1 MLKCRDGLIELDIQ
15 LKKIKNDIR
24 EVEAN
29 SIKISPELEAL
40 RVKYMS
46 TREQVD
52 IKYRKVVE
60 LRCNRNE
67 IAVNMNNGDA
77 MCKSAS

>member
-1 MLKCRDGLIELDIQ
+1 MLKCRDSMIELDIQ
-15 LKKIKNDIR
+15 LKKIKNDIS

-52 IKYRKVVE
+52 IKYPKVVE
-60 LRCNRNE
+60 LRRNRNE
-67 IAVNMNNGDA
+67 I
-77 MCKSAS
+77 